1 MASTVEE
8 AGMSQVPG
16 TGGAATTAAGR
27 VSGAGTRP
35 RLKPAARR
43 LVLTVH
49 IVSSIGWIGVYLV
62 MLTLVIT
69 GLTASDPGV
78 VRAAYVIMQVI
89 DANLTVPLTLTML
102 VSGVV
107 LSLGTKWGL
116 TRYYWVLV
124 KLAITAGLT
133 VLVLTRQKGRLAS
146 AAAAV
151 SAVDSGLPAN
161 PGNAAIM
168 PPIVAI
174 TAALVAT
181 VLSVYKPW
189 GRTRWASK
197 KRLTGATVT
206 GPRLT
211 GPQLDVPQLNGPQ
224 LNGPQSDVSRS
235 DAPQFKGGRQ

>member
-1 MASTVEE
+1 
-8 AGMSQVPG
+8 MSQVPV
-16 TGGAATTAAGR
+16 TGSAATTAAGR
-27 VSGAGTRP
+27 VLDAGTRL

-43 LVLTVH
+43 LVLTIH

-78 VRAAYVIMQVI
+78 VRAAYVVMQVI
-89 DANLTVPLTLTML
+89 DANLTVPITLTML

-107 LSLGTKWGL
+107 LSVGTKWGL

-124 KLAITAGLT
+124 KIVISAVLTA
-133 VLVLTRQKGRLAS
+133 LVLAWQEGRLAA

-161 PGNAAIM
+161 PSNGAIM
-168 PPIVAI
+168 PPIVVI

-189 GRTRWASK
+189 GRTPWAAR
-197 KRLTGATVT
+197 KRLTGAA
-206 GPRLT
+206 GAFRLSPE
-211 GPQLDVPQLNGPQ
+211 GRVE
-224 LNGPQSDVSRS
+224 
-235 DAPQFKGGRQ
+235 GGRQ